1 MKDDNRQN
9 TLLLTVIAIATLMV
23 AIIGATFAYFTANAS
38 GGETASTIQVSG
50 GSLTIDYAD
59 RTAALSYTQVNNQ
72 VEPQS
77 AAVIKKAFTL
87 TGKNTTELKMPYT
100 ILLKI
105 QNNEFSD
112 GALTYK
118 LTNQAVSASDG
129 SITLVNSG
137 EGSIPGAE
145 LTLVGEDGATYESYT
160 KGAAVQNQAM
170 TLANGQ
176 FLTSTAG
183 VQHSYT
189 LEVFFLD
196 NNKVQDYDK
205 NARFAAYID
214 VTAQQAAK

>member
-38 GGETASTIQVSG
+38 GGETASTIQIAG

-59 RTAALSYTQVNNQ
+59 KTSALSYQQVNNQ
-72 VEPQS
+72 VEPQA

-87 TGKNTTELKMPYT
+87 TGKNSTELKMPYT
-100 ILLKI
+100 VLLKI

-118 LTNQAVSASDG
+118 LTNTAPNAG
-129 SITLVNSG
+129 TITLVNSG
-137 EGSIPGAE
+137 EGAIPGAE
-145 LTLVGEDGATYESYT
+145 LTLVNEQGATYESYT
-160 KGAAVQNQAM
+160 KGDAVQNQTV
-170 TLANGQ
+170 TLATGQ

-183 VQHSYT
+183 VQHSYE

-214 VTAQQAAK
+214 ITAQQAVK